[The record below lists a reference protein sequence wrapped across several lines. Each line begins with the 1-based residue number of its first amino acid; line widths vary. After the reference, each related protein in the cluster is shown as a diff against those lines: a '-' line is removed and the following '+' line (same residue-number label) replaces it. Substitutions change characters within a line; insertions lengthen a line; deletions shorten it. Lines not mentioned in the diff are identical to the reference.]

1 MKMYVLH
8 QLNIN
13 PERHRAVSVVG
24 GGGKTSLIFR
34 LTAELVSMGKRV
46 IVTTTTHMAYEPRR
60 PFADSEDFTTIREHL
75 QKYGYTIAARRNQ
88 QEAIGESYAESSKI
102 TSPRTECQKISS
114 PRMESLEKL
123 REECDV
129 LLIEADG
136 SKRLPV
142 KVPAEWEPV
151 IPEFA
156 DLVIGVIGLD
166 ALGQP
171 INQTAHR
178 PELTASFLNKSLTAP
193 ITSDDLVKIASSVQ
207 ALRKNTDKI
216 EYRVYLNKS
225 DLLLAYSSQTLQRNA
240 EKAECRGN
248 LNKLELSVTEKDGVC
263 EIGEKICK
271 QLQKK
276 GIQATHGSL
285 LCPAGISI
293 IILAAGNSK
302 RFGSNKL
309 LHPIEGKPMYIHVL
323 EQTLKVRQLLE
334 QQEQTLKVKQLLEE
348 QEQTLKVKNPL
359 EQQKQTGRGKIV
371 LVTQYDEIQQEAEKY
386 GIQIVRNS
394 HPEEGITSS
403 MKLGLLASLDSEACL
418 FTVADQPWIT
428 AATMSDLIYA
438 WLTSGNEK
446 NADKASASSKY
457 RNQEEHPKHTK
468 GIAAVSQNGIPGNP
482 CLFSKEYY
490 PELLHLSGDK
500 GGKQVL
506 NAHPDDTLLLEA
518 QNPKEL
524 TDIDKLED
532 Q

>member
-142 KVPAEWEPV
+142 KVPAKWEPV
-151 IPEFA
+151 IPEFT

-166 ALGQP
+166 ALGQS

-178 PELTASFLNKSLTAP
+178 PELAASFLNKPLTAP
-193 ITSDDLVKIASSVQ
+193 ITSDDFVKIASSVQ
-207 ALRKNTDKI
+207 ALRKNTEKA

-225 DLLLAYSSQTLQRNA
+225 DLLLTYSSQTFQRNA

-248 LNKLELSVTEKDGVC
+248 LNKLDLSVTEKDGVC
-263 EIGEKICK
+263 EIGEEICK
-271 QLQKK
+271 RLQKK
-276 GIQATHGSL
+276 GIHAAHGSL

-293 IILAAGNSK
+293 IILAAGNSR

-309 LHPIEGKPMYIHVL
+309 LYSIEGKPMYRHVL
-323 EQTLKVRQLLE
+323 
-334 QQEQTLKVKQLLEE
+334 EQTLKVKQLLEE
-348 QEQTLKVKNPL
+348 QERTLKVKNPL
-359 EQQKQTGRGKIV
+359 EQQKRTGRCKIV
-371 LVTQYDEIQQEAEKY
+371 LVTQYDEIQQEAKKH
-386 GIQIVRNS
+386 GILVLRNP

-428 AATMSDLIYA
+428 AATMSDLIHA
-438 WLTSGNEK
+438 WLISSKEEH
-446 NADKASASSKY
+446 ADKASAYSKY
-457 RNQEEHPKHTK
+457 RNQKEHPKHTK

-524 TDIDKLED
+524 TDIDKPEN

>member
-1 MKMYVLH
+1 MKMYILH
-8 QLNIN
+8 QLDIK
-13 PERHRAVSVVG
+13 PERRQVISVVG

-46 IVTTTTHMAYEPRR
+46 IVTTTTHMSYEPRR

-75 QKYGYTIAARRNQ
+75 QKYGYTIAARWNQ
-88 QEAIGESYAESSKI
+88 QEVIGENYAESLKI
-102 TSPRTECQKISS
+102 TSPRSECQKISS
-114 PRMESLEKL
+114 PGMESLEKL

-151 IPEFA
+151 IPEFT
-156 DLVIGVIGLD
+156 DLVVGVIGLD

-178 PELTASFLNKSLTAP
+178 PELTASFLNKPLTAP

-207 ALRKNTDKI
+207 ALRKNTKKA

-225 DLLLAYSSQTLQRNA
+225 DLMIAEEKKDTFTVKILQKNV
-240 EKAECRGN
+240 EKVECRGDLKN
-248 LNKLELSVTEKDGVC
+248 LDLSTAEKNSVNETAESIC
-263 EIGEKICK
+263 ER
-271 QLQKK
+271 LQEK
-276 GIQATHGSL
+276 GIHATHGSL

-293 IILAAGNSK
+293 IILAAGNSR

-334 QQEQTLKVKQLLEE
+334 QQ
-348 QEQTLKVKNPL
+348 
-359 EQQKQTGRGKIV
+359 KQTGRCKIV

-386 GIQIVRNS
+386 GIQVLRNP

-428 AATMSDLIYA
+428 AATMNDLIHA
-438 WLTSGNEK
+438 WLDSSNEK

-468 GIAAVSQNGIPGNP
+468 GISAVSQNGIPGNP

-490 PELLHLSGDK
+490 SELLHLSGDK

-524 TDIDKLED
+524 IDIDRPEK
-532 Q
+532 